1 MRAETEALRS
11 ADIARRNRAPPW
23 AHRQTTRL
31 RQEVV
36 WMGASKAEMQ
46 RESEENRAE
55 RPAVRD
61 DGKGWDARAVGTPKG
76 EERGDQGNI

>member
-1 MRAETEALRS
+1 
-11 ADIARRNRAPPW
+11 
-23 AHRQTTRL
+23 
-31 RQEVV
+31 
-36 WMGASKAEMQ
+36 MGASKAEMQ